1 MRKFKS
7 ITVPEKTFA
16 ALGQIKSKLMP
27 GMVNLSLSQAVTA
40 LTNKYLHEKD
50 ETNFRKRFKEDN

>member
-27 GMVNLSLSQAVTA
+27 GVVDLSLSQAVTA
-40 LTNKYLHEKD
+40 LTNRYLHEKK
-50 ETNFRKRFKEDN
+50 ETKFGKRLPEDN